1 MGTKNRLNGLDKGTI
16 MKLIKGLIAG
26 SFDLIHPGYVKMF
39 KDAKIKCDY
48 LIVALQ
54 DDPTLERSNK
64 CKPVQSLYDRKEILE
79 SLRDVDE
86 VITYSSEESL
96 YDLLRKVDYDIRIL
110 GEEYRDIE
118 FTGKDLGKEVL
129 WIQRNHDYSTTSL
142 KEKIY
147 EERKLFHAS

>member
-1 MGTKNRLNGLDKGTI
+1 MRK
-16 MKLIKGLIAG
+16 IKGIIAG
-26 SFDLIHPGYVKMF
+26 SFDLIHPGYVRMF
-39 KDAKIKCDY
+39 KEAKNRCDY

-54 DDPTLERSNK
+54 DDPTLERPNK
-64 CKPVQSLYDRKEILE
+64 CRPVQGLFDRKEILE

-86 VITYSSEESL
+86 VMTYSSEKSL
-96 YDLLRKVDYDIRIL
+96 YDLLRKVDYDVRIL
-110 GEEYRDIE
+110 GEEYRDAE

-147 EERKLFHAS
+147 EERKLFHSR